1 MLARDEEQRKLLL
14 VRKNNFLCNSIKVL
28 NLLENFYMAKTTRKL
43 TTKKDKNSFTSGVV
57 HIQSTFNNTIVT
69 ITNLTGDT
77 ISWASAGSSGFK
89 GARKSTPFA
98 AQTAAEKA
106 ALEALGT
113 GMKNVD
119 ILVKGQG
126 SGRETAIR
134 AIEGAGL
141 EITSIQDI
149 TSVPHN
155 GCRPPKRRRV

>member
-1 MLARDEEQRKLLL
+1 MIQ
-14 VRKNNFLCNSIKVL
+14 
-28 NLLENFYMAKTTRKL
+28 TTRKSS
-43 TTKKDKNSFTSGVV
+43 TKKDKNNFTTGIV

-69 ITNLTGDT
+69 ITNLMGDT

-106 ALEALGT
+106 ALEALSN
-113 GMKNVD
+113 GMKSVE

-134 AIEGAGL
+134 AIEGVGF
-141 EITSIQDI
+141 EITAIQDI

>member
-1 MLARDEEQRKLLL
+1 
-14 VRKNNFLCNSIKVL
+14 
-28 NLLENFYMAKTTRKL
+28 MAKS
-43 TTKKDKNSFTSGVV
+43 KKAKKRNVKVEPEGYAY
-57 HIQSTFNNTIVT
+57 IQASFNNI
-69 ITNLTGDT
+69 IISLTNKRGQV

-106 ALEALGT
+106 ALEALNT
-113 GMKNVD
+113 GMKNVE

-134 AIEGAGL
+134 AIEGAGFDIL
-141 EITSIQDI
+141 SIQDI